1 MKKIAE
7 LTKEQIRELV
17 ANVETLREQF
27 SKRIQ
32 DGEMF
37 WLEEKLDCI
46 KSGCSDWS
54 IGFYNRN
61 YISVGDGREFV
72 DGVLASIRSFGSS
85 DKLERL
91 AQHCDRLKSTN
102 LFGHY
107 VEKLA
112 DCYLKEEIKP
122 ICDYVEDLNYKLY
135 LHEVTPE
142 MDDYLDIFAEDIADY
157 IFDEDNKILYTPSRV
172 A

>member
-7 LTKEQIRELV
+7 LTKEQIRDLV

-27 SKRIQ
+27 GERIRES
-32 DGEMF
+32 EMF
-37 WLEEKLDCI
+37 WIEEKLDCI

-54 IGFYNRN
+54 IGFYNQN
-61 YISVGDGREFV
+61 FLSVGDSHEFV
-72 DGVLASIRSFGSS
+72 DGVLASIRAFGSS

-91 AQHCDRLKSTN
+91 VQHCDRLMHTN
-102 LFGHY
+102 LFDHY

-112 DCYLKEEIKP
+112 DCYLEEEIKP
-122 ICDYVEDLNYKLY
+122 ICDYVEDIEYKLY

-142 MDDYLDIFAEDIADY
+142 MDDYLEMFAEDIADY